1 MSERITPIETTEP
14 GQPLVICS
22 KSEWFPP
29 TRREHAMARL
39 ASEHGHSVEFISR
52 PRDVRYVRRAGLPA
66 WLRGFTARCEREP
79 VAAGITV
86 RRRST
91 VIPAHRGTCS
101 GATDNVVLR
110 GVLRRCVSHT
120 TVVTC
125 CLPWD
130 WPAVS
135 ASGAGRRVFDMA
147 DDWGELVPGQEA
159 RFARLFERIAA
170 EADEIIIVNPT
181 LAERFPGREPRLIP
195 NGADA
200 SMLDRPAAKPDERRM
215 VYIGTLTPRF
225 DEELMLGVLELLPDW
240 RLDLVGECMY
250 PGRGAAPSPALE
262 RLLGRREQVSWH
274 GPLPR
279 DQAAGFLDRAAIAI
293 APHRP
298 ERSLGQD
305 SMKFYDYAARGRPI
319 VSTRWFPTSS
329 GQELPPH
336 LRVAD
341 TAADF
346 ANAVSAAASGLDD
359 ESETLRHW
367 ARARTWST
375 RWPLWSHAVF
385 GLVGP

>member
-1 MSERITPIETTEP
+1 MSERIRPIETTEP

-22 KSEWFPP
+22 KSDWYPAI
-29 TRREHAMARL
+29 RREHAVARL

-52 PRDVRYVRRAGLPA
+52 PRDVRYVRRAGLPG
-66 WLRGFTARCEREP
+66 WLRGFTTRCEREP
-79 VAAGITV
+79 VTAGITV

-91 VIPAHRGTCS
+91 VIPAHRGARS
-101 GATDNVVLR
+101 GAADNVLLR
-110 GVLRRCVSHT
+110 GVLRTCVSRA

-130 WPAVS
+130 WPAV
-135 ASGAGRRVFDMA
+135 AVSGASRRVFDMA
-147 DDWGELVPGQEA
+147 DDWGELIPGQQA
-159 RFARLFERIAA
+159 RFARLFEQIAA

-181 LAERFPGREPRLIP
+181 LAERFPGREPCLVP
-195 NGADA
+195 NGADG
-200 SMLDRPAAKPDERRM
+200 SMLDLPAAKPDERRM

-250 PGRGAAPSPALE
+250 PGHGAAPSPALA
-262 RLLGRREQVSWH
+262 RLLRFREQVSWH

-279 DQAAGFLDRAAIAI
+279 EQAAGLLDRAAVAI
-293 APHRP
+293 APNRP

-319 VSTRWFPTSS
+319 VSTRWFPTAT
-329 GQELPPH
+329 GQDLPPH

-341 TAADF
+341 TAAEF
-346 ANAVSAAASGLDD
+346 ADAVSVSAVGADD
-359 ESETLRHW
+359 ESETLRQW
-367 ARARTWST
+367 ARARTWSM
-375 RWPLWSHAVF
+375 RWPLWSQAVF
-385 GLVGP
+385 GATRP